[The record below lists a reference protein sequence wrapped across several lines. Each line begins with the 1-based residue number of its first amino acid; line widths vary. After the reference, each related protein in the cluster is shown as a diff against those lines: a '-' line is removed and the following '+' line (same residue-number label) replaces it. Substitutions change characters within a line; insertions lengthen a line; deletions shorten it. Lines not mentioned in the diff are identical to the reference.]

1 MSDDLVRILDGNT
14 FVVSDSRGDIE
25 ASATDPTG
33 LFSYDTRFLSRWVL
47 TVDGGRLTSL
57 STDDLKY
64 YESKFF
70 LVPGT
75 GSVYVNATMS
85 VIRLRDVGGGF
96 TERLTVLNHDAKPV
110 DISVRLDAGS
120 DFADLFEVKDAL
132 TKQGT
137 YDTRTDGGR
146 LVLGY
151 QRGNYRRETEISSS
165 EPAEISADGL
175 TFAVHIEPHGEWSTD
190 LRVEASMVLPDGQ
203 RQLLSS
209 RGERDRGSMDE
220 DVQTWL
226 ADAPRTRVRLAV
238 PRGDLPA

>member
-1 MSDDLVRILDGNT
+1 MTDDLVRILDGNT

-25 ASATDPTG
+25 ASATEPTG

-85 VIRLRDVGGGF
+85 VIRLRDVGAGF
-96 TERLTVLNHDAKPV
+96 KERLTVLNHDSKAV

-151 QRGNYRRETEISSS
+151 QRGEVPPGDRDLQQR
-165 EPAEISADGL
+165 AG
-175 TFAVHIEPHGEWSTD
+175 GD
-190 LRVEASMVLPDGQ
+190 LRGRADLRGAHRAARRVEHRPAG
-203 RQLLSS
+203 
-209 RGERDRGSMDE
+209 RGIHG
-220 DVQTWL
+220 
-226 ADAPRTRVRLAV
+226 APGRAAGTVEQWRRA
-238 PRGDLPA
+238 